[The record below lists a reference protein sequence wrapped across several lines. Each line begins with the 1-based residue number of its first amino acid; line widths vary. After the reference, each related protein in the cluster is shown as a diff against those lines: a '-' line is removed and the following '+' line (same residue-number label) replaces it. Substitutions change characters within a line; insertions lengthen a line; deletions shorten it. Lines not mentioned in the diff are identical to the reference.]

1 MSHLTRHAAHT
12 NEERRYL
19 YECGRLD
26 DALEL
31 LDTAYQTVPDKQ
43 SALYAHLCNSAAV
56 VYFEQNNLTPCRR
69 ANENSIRIRKA
80 VLAPDDLDLVNS
92 YHNLGNLASAQG
104 RYEEALELIAQ
115 TEKVRVAA
123 GQEAVISLGLTH
135 MMTGRVFSLQGKY
148 PEALD
153 RYDMAGDIFKLS
165 LGPASQLMAEYVAL
179 FSSSRRERY

>member
-1 MSHLTRHAAHT
+1 M
-12 NEERRYL
+12 

-31 LDTAYQTVPDKQ
+31 LDIAYQTVPNKE

-56 VYFEQNNLTPCRR
+56 VYFEQNNLNPCRR
-69 ANENSIRIRKA
+69 ANEESLRIRKA

-104 RYEEALELIAQ
+104 RYEEAMELLAQ
-115 TEKVRVAA
+115 TERVRVAA

-148 PEALD
+148 SEALD
-153 RYDMAGDIFKLS
+153 KYDMAAEIFKLS
-165 LGPASQLMAEYVAL
+165 LGPSSQLLAEYVAL
-179 FSSSRRERY
+179 LSSPRRKRH

>member
-1 MSHLTRHAAHT
+1 M
-12 NEERRYL
+12 

-31 LDTAYQTVPDKQ
+31 LDIAYQTVPKE

-56 VYFEQNNLTPCRR
+56 IYFEQNNLNPCRR
-69 ANENSIRIRKA
+69 ANEESLRIRKA

-104 RYEEALELIAQ
+104 RYEEALELLAQ

-148 PEALD
+148 SEASD
-153 RYDMAGDIFKLS
+153 KYDMATEIFKLS

-179 FSSSRRERY
+179 FSSLRRK